1 MNGKK
6 LFWLVVLLVVAF
18 LLSRAPTAFV
28 QEKIISY
35 DQADK
40 FINQLVT
47 VEGTIIRTHNSGK
60 ACFLNFDPDYQ
71 HYLSLVIFASD
82 FPKFP
87 ANPEKFYLNK
97 KVRVRGRVKLYQGQP
112 EIILSSPSQIIVL
125 EETSEAKPGSRSA
138 MTEERKEAQKSASGN
153 LNKELPSEK
162 SAGRV
167 KSGQN
172 MPEISWEE
180 AGNYYGQKVWV
191 RGRVVAANNTGRVCF
206 LNFHRNWR
214 RYFTVVIFAS
224 AFDRFPAPPE
234 KYYLGKE
241 IRVIGEIREYQG
253 KPEII
258 VESPEQIEIID

>member
-6 LFWLVVLLVVAF
+6 LLWVVFLIIGAS
-18 LLSRAPTAFV
+18 LLSHVPAAFV

-35 DQADK
+35 EQADK

-47 VEGTIIRTHNSGK
+47 VEGTIIRTYNSGRT
-60 ACFLNFDPDYQ
+60 CFLNFHQDYQ
-71 HYLSLVIFASD
+71 RYLSLVIFASD
-82 FPKFP
+82 FSKFP

-97 KVRVRGRVKLYQGQP
+97 KVRVRGRVKLYQGRP
-112 EIILSSPSQIIVL
+112 EIILSSPSQIVVL
-125 EETSEAKPGSRSA
+125 EDKPEPERDSRSEV
-138 MTEERKEAQKSASGN
+138 TEENKEARKDVSGN
-153 LNKELPSEK
+153 KNKELSSEK
-162 SAGRV
+162 STGQT
-167 KSGQN
+167 KSSPSI
-172 MPEISWEE
+172 PEISWEE

-224 AFDRFPAPPE
+224 AFDLFPAPPE

-258 VESPEQIEIID
+258 VESPDQIEILD